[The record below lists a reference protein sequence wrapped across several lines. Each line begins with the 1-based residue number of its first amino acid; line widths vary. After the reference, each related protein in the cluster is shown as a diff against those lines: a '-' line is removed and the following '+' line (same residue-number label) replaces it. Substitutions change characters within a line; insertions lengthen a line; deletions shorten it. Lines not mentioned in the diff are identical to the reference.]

1 MEERMTKFGAS
12 CTGLLALG
20 LAAACGRDSPSNQV
34 VAPDA
39 VTDGAFASNNFASND
54 EGFSGK
60 RNIAMRDD
68 CDPSDPAWAPTG
80 GCARR
85 RGDVNF
91 AEFNAENNSTLA
103 ASVVGHM
110 AWRMDPTYVKI
121 VSGRTIRVRNEGGRA
136 HTFTKVAQFGGG
148 KIPNPSLNKGLVTA
162 PECPGSTDI
171 PPGGSAEVSGL
182 AVGNN
187 RFQCCIHPWMR
198 AIVKVKAHA
207 EQDD

>member
-39 VTDGAFASNNFASND
+39 VTD
-54 EGFSGK
+54 
-60 RNIAMRDD
+60 
-68 CDPSDPAWAPTG
+68 

-198 AIVKVKAHA
+198 AIVKGEAG
-207 EQDD
+207 